1 MLNKKDTKICLKA
14 EQIKRHGSVSQYFPK
29 PKSLEAN
36 EEKKQ
41 EYNLIILLQLKR
53 ETNFTTKIVNGYIVY
68 DLDYCPKIPLRNF
81 T

>member
-36 EEKKQ
+36 AREKAGIQFNNTPLVEKR
-41 EYNLIILLQLKR
+41 NKFHNKNCKWLLR
-53 ETNFTTKIVNGYIVY
+53 I
-68 DLDYCPKIPLRNF
+68 
-81 T
+81 